1 MSGRAFAA
9 FLDGD
14 LHELADAGCV
24 ERGERVLLEDLVLD
38 VGHEEVAH
46 VVAADAERGL
56 GEVVGAEAEE
66 LGGLRD
72 FVSGERAA
80 RDFDHGADEVVE
92 LHLSSRP

>member
-1 MSGRAFAA
+1 MPSLMSGRRAAA

-14 LHELADAGCV
+14 LHELADAGLV

-56 GEVVGAEAEE
+56 GEVVRAEAEE
-66 LGGLRD
+66 LGGL
-72 FVSGERAA
+72 A
-80 RDFDHGADEVVE
+80 R
-92 LHLSSRP
+92 SRRR